1 MGTQDYFV
9 WLAGTYYM
17 FPAYCTNITR
27 FRLRVQMFAFSG
39 ETNHVSP
46 MVLCSIPCHQL
57 VGAARWPHSPLSRPQ
72 AGSQP
77 TLITVSCYLVLPTVR
92 RHVSASG
99 FVSELGTPCL
109 VHQDQYA
116 IIRASMIEEKNSSR
130 SLIHHVCFKTSQPKG
145 TSLVAQ

>member
-1 MGTQDYFV
+1 MFDSQ
-9 WLAGTYYM
+9 GTYYT
-17 FPAYCTNITR
+17 FPTYCVNITR

-57 VGAARWPHSPLSRPQ
+57 VGASRWPHAPLSRPQ

-77 TLITVSCYLVLPTVR
+77 TLITVPCYLVLPTVR

-109 VHQDQYA
+109 VHQDQYE

-130 SLIHHVCFKTSQPKG
+130 SLICHVCFKTSQPKG
-145 TSLVAQ
+145 TSLVVQ